1 METKLSGIV
10 KGTISYN
17 SIEIGYKAIVSGTY
31 WEDKGDYW
39 TPPSSD
45 SEGPFFEETD
55 EVFYEDYEQHQTEID
70 QLIKDDV
77 ENNKEWDDCKWDDPE
92 PYEPEPPEEDE

>member
-1 METKLSGIV
+1 MKANLRGTV
-10 KGTISYN
+10 KGTITYN
-17 SIEIGYKAIVSGTY
+17 GEAIEYTANVSGTY

-39 TPPSSD
+39 TPPSAD

-77 ENNKEWDDCKWDDPE
+77 ENNKVWDDCEWDWDQANE
-92 PYEPEPPEEDE
+92 PDPPEED